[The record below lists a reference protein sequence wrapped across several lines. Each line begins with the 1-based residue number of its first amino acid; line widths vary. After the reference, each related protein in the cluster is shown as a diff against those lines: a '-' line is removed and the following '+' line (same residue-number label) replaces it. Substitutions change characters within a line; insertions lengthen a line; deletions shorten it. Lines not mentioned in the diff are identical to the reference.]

1 MSTTAL
7 AFIAADLVAVSVL
20 VLALYVPRHTR
31 KDLMA
36 AYIGVNIGVLAVT
49 ALLST
54 SSVGAGLGLGLFGV
68 LSIIRLRSTEL
79 SQHEVAYFFASLALG
94 LLGGIQT
101 APLALTV
108 ALMALVVLSLAV
120 ADAPALL
127 RRNRHQ
133 LVMIDRAIADEHA
146 LAAHLEELLGA
157 RVRSFEV
164 QRLDMVND
172 TTLVDVRYVLH
183 RAGAT
188 ADRSTDRTEHAQ
200 PARPHAV
207 APLPASIAPVDGT
220 RAARRREPVVIAR

>member
-183 RAGAT
+183 RAGWACSV
-188 ADRSTDRTEHAQ
+188 RSVDLS
-200 PARPHAV
+200 AV